1 MQNIHN
7 ITNAK
12 YLKDVNDKN
21 VAVKCTINDVEW
33 SVQMDLEN
41 SHYAEIKRQ
50 VDAGKLT
57 IAEGED

>member
-21 VAVKCTINDVEW
+21 VAVKCTINDIEW
-33 SVQMDLEN
+33 SVPMDLEN
-41 SHYAEIKRQ
+41 SHYAEIKRK
-50 VDAGKLT
+50 VDAGELT
-57 IAEGED
+57 IEEAD